1 MKTSI
6 KLWSEDERPREKL
19 ISKGCSSLSNAE
31 LLAIIL
37 RSGTPDK
44 TALDMAR
51 EVLNLSSGKLK
62 SLSKFTVEQYKSISG
77 IGDAKAVALITI
89 FELARRMNSET
100 EENQP
105 IIRESS
111 TVMQI
116 MGPILQNLPHEE
128 CWVIYLNR
136 GNKLLSKERLSIGGI
151 DHTSIDIRI
160 IVKKAVEKLASSIIL
175 VHIHPS
181 GNSFPGEADKSQTAA
196 LKSALNVFDI
206 ALLDHIIV
214 AGSKYFSFS
223 DENY

>member
-1 MKTSI
+1 MRTSI
-6 KLWSEDERPREKL
+6 KLWDEDERPREKL

-37 RSGTPDK
+37 RSGTPEK

-51 EVLNLSSGKLK
+51 EVLKLSSGKLK
-62 SLSKFTVEQYKSISG
+62 RLSEFSVEQYKSISG
-77 IGDAKAVALITI
+77 IGDAKAVSLMAI
-89 FELARRMNSET
+89 FELTRRMNSET
-100 EENQP
+100 EDNQP

-128 CWVIYLNR
+128 CWAIYLNR
-136 GNKLLSKERLSIGGI
+136 GNRLLSKERISIGGV

-160 IVKKAVEKLASSIIL
+160 IVKKAVEKLASSVIL
-175 VHIHPS
+175 VHNHPS
-181 GNSFPGEADKSQTAA
+181 GNRFPGEADRNQTAA
-196 LKSALNVFDI
+196 LKNALNVFDI

-214 AGSKYFSFS
+214 AGNKYFSFS

>member
-6 KLWSEDERPREKL
+6 KLWDEDERPREKL

-37 RSGTPDK
+37 RSGTPEK

-51 EVLNLSSGKLK
+51 EVLKLSSGKLK
-62 SLSKFTVEQYKSISG
+62 RLSEFSVEQYKSISG
-77 IGDAKAVALITI
+77 IGDAKAVSLMAI
-89 FELARRMNSET
+89 FELTRRMNSET
-100 EENQP
+100 EDNQP

-128 CWVIYLNR
+128 CWAIYLNR
-136 GNKLLSKERLSIGGI
+136 GNRLLSKERISIGGV

-160 IVKKAVEKLASSIIL
+160 IVKKAVEKLASSVIL
-175 VHIHPS
+175 VHNHPS
-181 GNSFPGEADKSQTAA
+181 GNRFPGEADKNQTAA
-196 LKSALNVFDI
+196 LKNALNVFDI

-214 AGSKYFSFS
+214 AGNKYFSFS

>member
-6 KLWSEDERPREKL
+6 KLWDEDERPREKL

-31 LLAIIL
+31 LLAIVL
-37 RSGTPDK
+37 RSGTPEK

-51 EVLNLSSGKLK
+51 EVLKLSSGKLK
-62 SLSKFTVEQYKSISG
+62 RLSEFSVEQYKSISG
-77 IGDAKAVALITI
+77 IGDAKAVSLMAI
-89 FELARRMNSET
+89 FELTRRMNSET
-100 EENQP
+100 EDNQP

-128 CWVIYLNR
+128 CWAIYLNR
-136 GNKLLSKERLSIGGI
+136 GNRLLSKERISIGGV

-160 IVKKAVEKLASSIIL
+160 IVKKAVEKLASSVIL
-175 VHIHPS
+175 VHNHPS
-181 GNSFPGEADKSQTAA
+181 GNRFPGEADRNQTVA
-196 LKSALNVFDI
+196 LKNALNVFDI

-214 AGSKYFSFS
+214 AGNKYFSFS

>member
-6 KLWSEDERPREKL
+6 KLWDEDERPREKL

-31 LLAIIL
+31 LLAIVL
-37 RSGTPDK
+37 RSGTPEK

-51 EVLNLSSGKLK
+51 EVLKLSSGKLK
-62 SLSKFTVEQYKSISG
+62 RLSEFSVEQYKSISG
-77 IGDAKAVALITI
+77 IGDAKAVSLMAI
-89 FELARRMNSET
+89 FELTRRMNSET
-100 EENQP
+100 EDNQP

-128 CWVIYLNR
+128 CWAIYLNR
-136 GNKLLSKERLSIGGI
+136 GNRLLSKERISIGGV

-160 IVKKAVEKLASSIIL
+160 IVKKAVEKLASSVIL
-175 VHIHPS
+175 VHNHPS
-181 GNSFPGEADKSQTAA
+181 GNRFPGEADRNQTAA
-196 LKSALNVFDI
+196 LKNALNVFDI

-214 AGSKYFSFS
+214 AGNKYFSFS